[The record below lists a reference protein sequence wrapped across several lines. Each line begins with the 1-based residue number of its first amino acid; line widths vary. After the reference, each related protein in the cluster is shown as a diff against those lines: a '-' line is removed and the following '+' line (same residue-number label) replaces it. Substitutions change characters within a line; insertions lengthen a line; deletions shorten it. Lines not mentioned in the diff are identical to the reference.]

1 MQAPFDLWHE
11 DGLLFDE
18 RPELFIL
25 LDRTPIVW
33 TVRGLRYFRPRLAL
47 IGVDIKQIRTRAEF
61 EGAWSRWLAVEKD
74 LLLRRIA
81 TAAASPSASLE
92 GRCLDAIAHLDL
104 ETAEGLVAELESRSR
119 QRDGLD

>member
-11 DGLLFDE
+11 DGLVFDDH
-18 RPELFIL
+18 PELFIL
-25 LDRTPIVW
+25 LDRTPVVW
-33 TVRGLRYFRPRLAL
+33 TVRGLRHFRPRFAL
-47 IGVDIKQIRTRAEF
+47 IGVDIKTIRARDEF
-61 EGAWSRWLAVEKD
+61 EGTLSRWLAVEKE

-81 TAAASPSASLE
+81 TATASPASSLE

-119 QRDGLD
+119 QRID